1 MLVRPPA
8 ILQIVREPLKAGH
21 EAEFSA
27 IEEERARIS
36 VVLGCPNPYLGTES
50 LTGPKEAWWFNG
62 YESAEHQQRVYDAYA
77 KNTTLLAAFQ
87 QSEPRKA
94 QITGKPI
101 EVFARYRP
109 DLRPDASWAPGVGRF
124 LVVTTTTKDSDVA
137 GTVFEAADGTRIII
151 SPTNT
156 REEAD
161 AAVTRIAANAIVLA
175 VRPTWSFPSP
185 AWIADDPVFWKQA
198 PPA

>member
-1 MLVRPPA
+1 VLVRPPA

-36 VVLGCPNPYLGTES
+36 VGLGCPNPYLGTES

-94 QITGKPI
+94 RITGKPI

-109 DLRPDASWAPGVGRF
+109 DLRPDASWTPGVGRF

-137 GTVFEAADGTRIII
+137 GTVFEAADGMGIIVL
-151 SPTNT
+151 PTHS
-156 REEAD
+156 RADAD
-161 AAVTRIAANAIVLA
+161 AASARAGANTVVLA
-175 VRPTWSFPSP
+175 VRPTWTFPSP
-185 AWIADDPVFWKQA
+185 EWIANDPAFWK